1 MLALRSRAVILP
13 ALIQTKSYRIRP
25 FSKITIRFG
34 KPIRPEEYVSASG
47 EICAS
52 EYVRVSEL
60 AFRQICSLADADF
73 PTGAA
78 EGAKNA
84 GSGCPGSGSR
94 MTAGRLR
101 EGGGK
106 RRRRQKK
113 RRSDEKSGEDGRH
126 RLMLSVSRK
135 AQAFVR
141 A

>member
-94 MTAGRLR
+94 MTADGSAKA
-101 EGGGK
+101 EENAADGK
-106 RRRRQKK
+106 KSAG
-113 RRSDEKSGEDGRH
+113 SDEKSGEDGGTG
-126 RLMLSVSRK
+126 SC
-135 AQAFVR
+135 
-141 A
+141 